1 MKKGLPPGLTL
12 LLLLALACAAAAAP
26 AGARVNAGAQK
37 GDGNGAHRADAPRSV
52 RSVTIPVTLRLR
64 EERAASEELRT
75 LNFVVTE
82 DGERQEILSTRSA
95 ADRAPLAL
103 TLLIQDDL
111 ISAIGLEISGLAN
124 FIRRL
129 PQGSLVQVGYL
140 RAGSLQL
147 RQKFTTD
154 LERAAKSLRVPIG
167 SASAA
172 PYNPYVQ
179 IYDSLKRYGGVP
191 LGTRRALLVVSDG
204 LDLSRGF
211 DSSSP
216 SQSTDLERAIDE
228 AQRRSVAIYGIYAPT
243 VGSGGNTALVNNAQ
257 GSLSRLTEETGG
269 KAFFQG
275 SGAPVSFDPFLRQ
288 LSDRLSRQFAL
299 TYLSTHADKGF
310 HRIKIEAPDA
320 DAEINH
326 PTGYRRK

>member
-1 MKKGLPPGLTL
+1 MKKGLPPGVTL
-12 LLLLALACAAAAAP
+12 LLLLALASAAIP
-26 AGARVNAGAQK
+26 RVETLVNAQK
-37 GDGNGAHRADAPRSV
+37 GDGNGARRPDSPRSV
-52 RSVTIPVTLRLR
+52 RPVTIPVTLRLR
-64 EERAASEELRT
+64 EEGQASEELRT
-75 LNFVVTE
+75 LNLLVTE

-95 ADRAPLAL
+95 ADRVPLAL

-111 ISAIGLEISGLAN
+111 ISSVGLEIGGLAN

-154 LERAAKSLRVPIG
+154 LERAARALRVPIG

-172 PYNPYVQ
+172 PSNPYAQ

-191 LGTRRALLVVSDG
+191 LGTRRAVLVISDG

-216 SQSTDLERAIDE
+216 TRSTDLERAINE
-228 AQRRSVAIYGIYAPT
+228 AQRRSVALYGIYAPT
-243 VGSGGNTALVNNAQ
+243 AGTGGNSSLINNAQ
-257 GSLSRLTEETGG
+257 SSLARLTQETGG

-275 SGAPVSFDPFLRQ
+275 TGAPVSFDPFLRQ

-310 HRIKIEAPDA
+310 HRIKIEAADA
-320 DAEINH
+320 DAEINY
-326 PTGYRRK
+326 PSGYRRK

>member
-1 MKKGLPPGLTL
+1 MKKGLPPGFKL
-12 LLLLALACAAAAAP
+12 LLLLALACAIDPFAAAS
-26 AGARVNAGAQK
+26 AQK
-37 GDGNGAHRADAPRSV
+37 GDGNGERRADTQRGV

-64 EERAASEELRT
+64 DERPSSEELRT

-129 PQGSLVQVGYL
+129 PPGTLVQVGYL

-154 LERAAKSLRVPIG
+154 LERAAKALRIPVG
-167 SASAA
+167 VASAA

-179 IYDSLKRYGGVP
+179 IYDALKRYGGVP
-191 LGTRRALLVVSDG
+191 LGTRRAVIVVSDG
-204 LDLSRGF
+204 LDLSRGP

-216 SQSTDLERAIDE
+216 TQSSDLDRAIGE

-243 VGSGGNTALVNNAQ
+243 VGTGGNRILVGNAQ
-257 GSLSRLTEETGG
+257 GSLERLAQETGG

-299 TYLSTHADKGF
+299 TYLSTHSNKGF
-310 HRIKIEAPDA
+310 HRIKIETPEA

-326 PTGYRRK
+326 PSGYTRK

>member
-12 LLLLALACAAAAAP
+12 FLLLALSCAANSH
-26 AGARVNAGAQK
+26 AGARANASVQK
-37 GDGNGAHRADAPRSV
+37 GDGNGARRPDAPRSV

-64 EERAASEELRT
+64 EERPASEELRT
-75 LNFVVTE
+75 INFVVTE

-111 ISAIGLEISGLAN
+111 VSSVGLEISGLAN

-147 RQKFTTD
+147 RQRFTTD
-154 LERAAKSLRVPIG
+154 LERAARALRIPVG

-191 LGTRRALLVVSDG
+191 LGTRRAVLVVSDG

-216 SQSTDLERAIDE
+216 SQSTDLERAISE

-243 VGSGGNTALVNNAQ
+243 VGSGGNTILVNNAQ
-257 GSLSRLTEETGG
+257 GSLARLAQETGG
-269 KAFFQG
+269 RAFFQG
-275 SGAPVSFDPFLRQ
+275 SGAPVSFDPFLSQ
-288 LSDRLSRQFAL
+288 LSDTLSRQFAL
-299 TYLSTHADKGF
+299 TYLSTHANKGF
-310 HRIKIEAPDA
+310 HRIKIEAPEA
-320 DAEINH
+320 DAEINY
-326 PTGYRRK
+326 PSGYTRK

>member
-12 LLLLALACAAAAAP
+12 LLLLALACAVNSHV
-26 AGARVNAGAQK
+26 GAHAEASVQK
-37 GDGNGAHRADAPRSV
+37 GDGNGARRSDVSRSV

-64 EERAASEELRT
+64 DERPSSEELRT
-75 LNFVVTE
+75 VNFVVTE

-111 ISAIGLEISGLAN
+111 VSSVGLEISGLAN

-147 RQKFTTD
+147 RQRFTTD
-154 LERAAKSLRVPIG
+154 LERAARSLRIPIG
-167 SASAA
+167 AASAA

-191 LGTRRALLVVSDG
+191 LGTRRAVLVISDG
-204 LDLSRGF
+204 LDLSHGF
-211 DSSSP
+211 TSSSP
-216 SQSTDLERAIDE
+216 SQSIDLERAINE

-243 VGSGGNTALVNNAQ
+243 VGSG
-257 GSLSRLTEETGG
+257 
-269 KAFFQG
+269 
-275 SGAPVSFDPFLRQ
+275 
-288 LSDRLSRQFAL
+288 
-299 TYLSTHADKGF
+299 
-310 HRIKIEAPDA
+310 
-320 DAEINH
+320 
-326 PTGYRRK
+326 

>member
-12 LLLLALACAAAAAP
+12 LLLLALACAANP
-26 AGARVNAGAQK
+26 YAGARAHASVQK
-37 GDGNGAHRADAPRSV
+37 GDGNGARRADIPRSV

-64 EERAASEELRT
+64 EERPASEELRT

-95 ADRAPLAL
+95 ADRTPLAL

-111 ISAIGLEISGLAN
+111 ISAIGLEINGLAN

-154 LERAAKSLRVPIG
+154 LERAARALRIPVG
-167 SASAA
+167 SANAA

-179 IYDSLKRYGGVP
+179 IYDALKRYGGVP

-211 DSSSP
+211 DNSSP
-216 SQSTDLERAIDE
+216 SQSTDLDRAISE

-243 VGSGGNTALVNNAQ
+243 VGSGGNTVLVGNAQ
-257 GSLSRLTEETGG
+257 GSLERIAQETGG
-269 KAFFQG
+269 RAFFQG
-275 SGAPVSFDPFLRQ
+275 TGAPVSFDPFLRQ

-299 TYLSTHADKGF
+299 TYLSTHAHKGF
-310 HRIKIEAPDA
+310 HRIKIETPDA
-320 DAEINH
+320 DAEINY
-326 PTGYRRK
+326 PAGYTRK

>member
-1 MKKGLPPGLTL
+1 MKKGLSPGLTL
-12 LLLLALACAAAAAP
+12 LLLLVLVCAIDPYAAASAQRGDGS
-26 AGARVNAGAQK
+26 GARRTDIQR
-37 GDGNGAHRADAPRSV
+37 DV
-52 RSVTIPVTLRLR
+52 RPVTIPVTLRLR
-64 EERAASEELRT
+64 EERSSSEEVRM

-103 TLLIQDDL
+103 TLLVQDDL
-111 ISAIGLEISGLAN
+111 ISAIGLEINGLAN

-129 PQGSLVQVGYL
+129 PPGTLVQVGYL

-154 LERAAKSLRVPIG
+154 LERAAKALRIPVG
-167 SASAA
+167 VASAA

-179 IYDSLKRYGGVP
+179 IYDALKRYGGVP
-191 LGTRRALLVVSDG
+191 LGTRRAIIVVSDG
-204 LDLSRGF
+204 LDLSRGL

-216 SQSTDLERAIDE
+216 TQSSDLDRAISE

-243 VGSGGNTALVNNAQ
+243 VGAGGNRVLVGNAQ
-257 GSLSRLTEETGG
+257 GSLERLAQETGG

-299 TYLSTHADKGF
+299 TYLSTHSDKGF
-310 HRIKIEAPDA
+310 HRIKIETPEA

-326 PTGYRRK
+326 PSGYTRK

>member
-1 MKKGLPPGLTL
+1 MKKALPLALTL
-12 LLLLALACAAAAAP
+12 LLLLALVCAAHP
-26 AGARVNAGAQK
+26 HMPTGVDTGAQK
-37 GDGNGAHRADAPRSV
+37 GDGNGARRTDASRGV

-64 EERAASEELRT
+64 DESPASEELRT
-75 LNFVVTE
+75 VNFVVTE

-103 TLLIQDDL
+103 TLLVQDDL
-111 ISAIGLEISGLAN
+111 VSSVGLEISGLAD

-140 RAGSLQL
+140 RSGSLQM
-147 RQKFTTD
+147 RQRFTTD
-154 LERAAKSLRVPIG
+154 LERAARALRVPVG
-167 SASAA
+167 AASAA

-179 IYDSLKRYGGVP
+179 IYESLKRYGGVP
-191 LGTRRALLVVSDG
+191 LGTRRAVLVISDG

-216 SQSTDLERAIDE
+216 TQSLDLERAINE
-228 AQRRSVAIYGIYAPT
+228 AQRRSVAVYSIYAPT
-243 VGSGGNTALVNNAQ
+243 VGSGGNSALVNNAQ
-257 GSLSRLTEETGG
+257 GSLSRLSRETGG

-275 SGAPVSFDPFLRQ
+275 SGAPVSFEPFLRQ

-310 HRIKIEAPDA
+310 HRIKIESPHS

-326 PTGYRRK
+326 PSGYTRK

>member
-1 MKKGLPPGLTL
+1 MKKGLPLRL
-12 LLLLALACAAAAAP
+12 LLLLALACAAVVQAKTHPHANEQ
-26 AGARVNAGAQK
+26 R
-37 GDGNGAHRADAPRSV
+37 GNGARHADVPRGV
-52 RSVTIPVTLRLR
+52 RSVTIPVTLKLKD
-64 EERAASEELRT
+64 ERPASEELRV
-75 LNFVVTE
+75 LNLVVSE

-111 ISAIGLEISGLAN
+111 VSSIGLEISGLAN
-124 FIRRL
+124 FIRNL
-129 PQGSLVQVGYL
+129 PQGSQVQVGYL

-147 RQKFTTD
+147 RQRFTTD

-179 IYDSLKRYGGVP
+179 IYDALKRYGGVP
-191 LGTRRALLVVSDG
+191 LGTRRAVLVISDG

-216 SQSTDLERAIDE
+216 TQSVDLDRAIGE

-243 VGSGGNTALVNNAQ
+243 VGQGGSS
-257 GSLSRLTEETGG
+257 SLSSNGQSSLMRLTQETGG

-275 SGAPVSFDPFLRQ
+275 TGAPVSFAPFLRDV
-288 LSDRLSRQFAL
+288 SDRLARQFAL
-299 TYLSTHADKGF
+299 TYLSTHAEKGF
-310 HRIKIEAPDA
+310 HRIKIDSPDT
-320 DAEINH
+320 DAELVY
-326 PTGYRRK
+326 PVGYTRK

>member
-12 LLLLALACAAAAAP
+12 LLLLALACAPNSHAV
-26 AGARVNAGAQK
+26 ARASAGAQK
-37 GDGNGAHRADAPRSV
+37 GDGNGARRPEAPRGV
-52 RSVTIPVTLRLR
+52 RPVTIPVTLRLR
-64 EERAASEELRT
+64 EERPSSEEVRT
-75 LNFVVTE
+75 LNLVVTE

-103 TLLIQDDL
+103 TLLIQDDVV
-111 ISAIGLEISGLAN
+111 SSIGLEISGLAN

-140 RAGSLQL
+140 RAGSLQM
-147 RQKFTTD
+147 RQKFTID
-154 LERAAKSLRVPIG
+154 LERAAKSLRVPVG

-179 IYDSLKRYGGVP
+179 IYDALKRYGGVP
-191 LGTRRALLVVSDG
+191 LGTRRAVLVISDG

-216 SQSTDLERAIDE
+216 GQSTDLERTVSE

-243 VGSGGNTALVNNAQ
+243 VGSGGNTTLVSNAQ
-257 GSLSRLTEETGG
+257 GSLARLAQETGG

-275 SGAPVSFDPFLRQ
+275 TGAPVSFDPFLRQ

-299 TYLSTHADKGF
+299 TYLSTHENRGF
-310 HRIKIEAPDA
+310 HRIKIDA
-320 DAEINH
+320 TETDAEVNH
-326 PTGYRRK
+326 PSGYTRK

>member
-1 MKKGLPPGLTL
+1 MKKGLPPVLTL
-12 LLLLALACAAAAAP
+12 FLLLAFACAANSHVV
-26 AGARVNAGAQK
+26 ARADASTQQGE
-37 GDGNGAHRADAPRSV
+37 GNGARRSDATRGV

-64 EERAASEELRT
+64 DERPASEELRT
-75 LNFVVTE
+75 INFIVTE

-103 TLLIQDDL
+103 TLLVQDDL
-111 ISAIGLEISGLAN
+111 VSSVGLEINGLAN

-154 LERAAKSLRVPIG
+154 LERAARALRVPVG

-191 LGTRRALLVVSDG
+191 LGTRRAVLVISDG

-216 SQSTDLERAIDE
+216 TQSTDLERAISE
-228 AQRRSVAIYGIYAPT
+228 GQRRSVAIYSIFAPT
-243 VGSGGNTALVNNAQ
+243 VGTGDNRTLVGNAQ
-257 GSLSRLTEETGG
+257 GSLARLAQETGG

-299 TYLSTHADKGF
+299 TYLSTHVDKGF

-326 PTGYRRK
+326 PSGYTRK

>member
-12 LLLLALACAAAAAP
+12 FLLLALVCAPLSQTAARS
-26 AGARVNAGAQK
+26 GASAQK
-37 GDGNGAHRADAPRSV
+37 GDGNNTRRSDASRSV
-52 RSVTIPVTLRLR
+52 RPVTIPVTLKLR
-64 EERAASEELRT
+64 DERPASEELRT
-75 LNFVVTE
+75 INFVVSE

-103 TLLIQDDL
+103 SLLVQDDL
-111 ISAIGLEISGLAN
+111 VSSVGLEISGLAN

-154 LERAAKSLRVPIG
+154 LERAAKALRVPIG

-191 LGTRRALLVVSDG
+191 LGTRRAVLVISDG

-216 SQSTDLERAIDE
+216 SQSPDLERAISE
-228 AQRRSVAIYGIYAPT
+228 AQRRSVAIYSIFAPT
-243 VGSGGNTALVNNAQ
+243 VGTGGNTTLVGNAQ
-257 GSLSRLTEETGG
+257 GSLARLSQETGG

-310 HRIKIEAPDA
+310 HRIKIESPDA

-326 PTGYRRK
+326 PSGYMRR

>member
-1 MKKGLPPGLTL
+1 MKKGLPPALTL
-12 LLLLALACAAAAAP
+12 LLLLALACAANSHV
-26 AGARVNAGAQK
+26 GAQVNASVQK
-37 GDGNGAHRADAPRSV
+37 GDGNGARRPDIPRSV

-64 EERAASEELRT
+64 EERPSSEELRT
-75 LNFVVTE
+75 VNFIVTE

-111 ISAIGLEISGLAN
+111 VSSVGLEISGLAN

-154 LERAAKSLRVPIG
+154 LERAAKALRIPIG
-167 SASAA
+167 AASAA

-191 LGTRRALLVVSDG
+191 LGTRRAVLVISDG
-204 LDLSRGF
+204 LDLSHGF
-211 DSSSP
+211 NSSSP
-216 SQSTDLERAIDE
+216 SQSVDLERAINE

-243 VGSGGNTALVNNAQ
+243 VGAGGNTALVGNAQ
-257 GSLSRLTEETGG
+257 GSLARLTQDTGG

-288 LSDRLSRQFAL
+288 LSDILSRQFAL
-299 TYLSTHADKGF
+299 TYLSTHAEKGF
-310 HRIKIEAPDA
+310 HRIKIEAPEA
-320 DAEINH
+320 DAEISH
-326 PTGYRRK
+326 PSGYTRK

>member
-1 MKKGLPPGLTL
+1 MKNGLPPVLRL
-12 LLLLALACAAAAAP
+12 LMLLALACAP
-26 AGARVNAGAQK
+26 VSQAGARVGASVQK
-37 GDGNGAHRADAPRSV
+37 GDGNGARRADTSRGV

-64 EERAASEELRT
+64 EERPSGEELRT
-75 LNFVVTE
+75 LNFIVTE

-111 ISAIGLEISGLAN
+111 VSSIGLEISGLAN

-129 PQGSLVQVGYL
+129 PQGTLVQIGYL
-140 RAGSLQL
+140 RAGSIQL

-154 LERAAKSLRVPIG
+154 LERAARALRIPVG

-191 LGTRRALLVVSDG
+191 LGTRRAVLVISDG

-211 DSSSP
+211 DNSSP
-216 SQSTDLERAIDE
+216 SQSTDLDRAISE

-243 VGSGGNTALVNNAQ
+243 VGSGGNRVLVGNAQ
-257 GSLSRLTEETGG
+257 GSLTRLAEETGG

-275 SGAPVSFDPFLRQ
+275 TGAPVSFEPFLRQ

-326 PTGYRRK
+326 PSGYTRK

>member
-12 LLLLALACAAAAAP
+12 LLLLALACAVNSHAV
-26 AGARVNAGAQK
+26 ARASAGAQK
-37 GDGNGAHRADAPRSV
+37 GDGNGARRTDAPRGV
-52 RSVTIPVTLRLR
+52 RPVTIPVTLRLR
-64 EERAASEELRT
+64 EERPSSEEVRT
-75 LNFVVTE
+75 LNLVVTE

-103 TLLIQDDL
+103 TLLIQDDVV
-111 ISAIGLEISGLAN
+111 SSIGLEISGLAN

-140 RAGSLQL
+140 RAGSLQM
-147 RQKFTTD
+147 RQKFTID
-154 LERAAKSLRVPIG
+154 LERAAKSLRVPVG

-179 IYDSLKRYGGVP
+179 IYDALKRYGGVP
-191 LGTRRALLVVSDG
+191 LGTRRAVLVISDG

-216 SQSTDLERAIDE
+216 GQSTDLERTVSE

-243 VGSGGNTALVNNAQ
+243 VGAGGNTTLVSNAQ
-257 GSLSRLTEETGG
+257 GSLARLAQETGG

-275 SGAPVSFDPFLRQ
+275 TGAPVSFDPFLRQ

-299 TYLSTHADKGF
+299 TYLSTHEKRGF
-310 HRIKIEAPDA
+310 HRIKIDA
-320 DAEINH
+320 AETDAEVNH
-326 PTGYRRK
+326 PSGYTRK

>member
-1 MKKGLPPGLTL
+1 MKKGLPPWLTL
-12 LLLLALACAAAAAP
+12 CLLLALACAANSHAG
-26 AGARVNAGAQK
+26 GARAGVQK
-37 GDGNGAHRADAPRSV
+37 GDGNGARRPDIPRSV

-64 EERAASEELRT
+64 EERPSSEELRT
-75 LNFVVTE
+75 LNFVVSE

-111 ISAIGLEISGLAN
+111 VSSVALEISGLAK

-140 RAGSLQL
+140 RAGSIQL

-154 LERAAKSLRVPIG
+154 LERAARALRIPVG

-172 PYNPYVQ
+172 PSNPYAQ
-179 IYDSLKRYGGVP
+179 IYDTLKRYGGVP
-191 LGTRRALLVVSDG
+191 LGTRRAILVISDG

-211 DSSSP
+211 DNSSP
-216 SQSTDLERAIDE
+216 SQSPDLDRAISE
-228 AQRRSVAIYGIYAPT
+228 AQRRSVAIYGIYAPAA
-243 VGSGGNTALVNNAQ
+243 GSGGNMALVGNAQ
-257 GSLSRLTEETGG
+257 GSLARLAEETGG

-299 TYLSTHADKGF
+299 TYLSTHADRGF
-310 HRIKIEAPDA
+310 HRIKIEATEA
-320 DAEINH
+320 DAEISH
-326 PTGYRRK
+326 PSGYTRK

>member
-1 MKKGLPPGLTL
+1 MKKGLPLGL
-12 LLLLALACAAAAAP
+12 LLLLALACNANVD
-26 AGARVNAGAQK
+26 ARTDWNADGQK
-37 GDGNGAHRADAPRSV
+37 GDGNGARRADAPRSV
-52 RSVTIPVTLRLR
+52 RSVTIPVTLKLR
-64 EERAASEELRT
+64 NERPASEELRV
-75 LNFVVTE
+75 LNLVVSE

-103 TLLIQDDL
+103 TLLVQDDL
-111 ISAIGLEISGLAN
+111 ASPVGLEISGLAN
-124 FIRRL
+124 FIRSL
-129 PQGSLVQVGYL
+129 PQGSHVQVGYL
-140 RAGSLQL
+140 RSGSLQL

-191 LGTRRALLVVSDG
+191 LGTRRAVLVISDG

-216 SQSTDLERAIDE
+216 SHSIDLERAISE

-243 VGSGGNTALVNNAQ
+243 VGQGGNMSLVSNAQ
-257 GSLSRLTEETGG
+257 GSLMRLTQETGG

-275 SGAPVSFDPFLRQ
+275 TGAPVSFAPFLREV
-288 LSDRLSRQFAL
+288 SERLASQFAL
-299 TYLSTHADKGF
+299 TYLSTHAEKGF
-310 HRIKIEAPDA
+310 HRIKIDSL
-320 DAEINH
+320 DAEAEVVY
-326 PTGYRRK
+326 PVGYTRK

>member
-12 LLLLALACAAAAAP
+12 LLLLALACAANSHVV
-26 AGARVNAGAQK
+26 ARVGAGAQK
-37 GDGNGAHRADAPRSV
+37 GDGNGARRPEAPRGV
-52 RSVTIPVTLRLR
+52 RPVTIPVTLRLR
-64 EERAASEELRT
+64 DERPSSEEVRT
-75 LNFVVTE
+75 LNLVVTE

-111 ISAIGLEISGLAN
+111 ISSIGLEISGLAN

-140 RAGSLQL
+140 RAGSLQM
-147 RQKFTTD
+147 RQKFTID
-154 LERAAKSLRVPIG
+154 LERAAKALRVPVG

-179 IYDSLKRYGGVP
+179 IYDALKRYGGVP
-191 LGTRRALLVVSDG
+191 LGTRRAVLVISDG

-216 SQSTDLERAIDE
+216 GQSTDLERAVSE

-243 VGSGGNTALVNNAQ
+243 VGSGGNTTLVSNAQ
-257 GSLSRLTEETGG
+257 GSLARLTQETGG

-275 SGAPVSFDPFLRQ
+275 TGAPVSFDPFLRQ
-288 LSDRLSRQFAL
+288 LADRLSRQFAL
-299 TYLSTHADKGF
+299 TYLSTHENRGF
-310 HRIKIEAPDA
+310 HRIKIDA
-320 DAEINH
+320 AETDTEVNH
-326 PTGYRRK
+326 PSGYTRK